1 MPVKRSE
8 ELQPLSRQH
17 HNGLLFC
24 LLLKKGINK
33 KADIEVMQEFIQSF
47 WYKDLHHHFELEEK
61 YLVPLQ
67 KHYHR
72 LESPLERMMSEHY
85 DLKNI
90 VNEISLNVTYESV
103 QQLQDKLE
111 AHIRFEER
119 ELFPLIEAIISE
131 NERSTIGSLLSQEKD
146 DNCMSY
152 PIKFWE

>member
-33 KADIEVMQEFIQSF
+33 QADLTVMQDFIQSF

-61 YLVPLQ
+61 YLAPLQ

-72 LESPLERMMSEHY
+72 LQSSLERMINEHY
-85 DLKNI
+85 ELKNI
-90 VNEISLNVTYESV
+90 INETLLNISYEAV
-103 QQLQDKLE
+103 QELHDKLE

-119 ELFPLIEAIISE
+119 ELFPLIEDVVSE
-131 NERSTIGSLLSQEKD
+131 KERSVIGTILSHEKD
-146 DNCMSY
+146 DNCMNY
-152 PIKFWE
+152 PVKFWE